1 MSELSTGRP
10 AVALAEKP
18 TLYIEE
24 IIASVA
30 LAIVVASVSWG
41 VLTRY
46 ALERPANW
54 TSELSAICFAWAV
67 FVGAAAAFRRGG
79 PIAIDAFVDLLPTMA
94 SRILRIAA
102 ATIVFA
108 TLLTMT
114 VLATRLTLSTTD
126 VPTTVL
132 RLPQAVIYAAAACG
146 FALMT
151 LRHAVSSV
159 RQLRQ
164 GGDA

>member
-10 AVALAEKP
+10 AAALAERP
-18 TLYIEE
+18 TLYVEE
-24 IIASVA
+24 IIASAA

-54 TSELSAICFAWAV
+54 TGELSAICFAWAV
-67 FVGAAAAFRRGG
+67 FIGAAAAFRRGG
-79 PIAIDAFVDLLPTMA
+79 HIAIDAFIEVLPTGLSNM
-94 SRILRIAA
+94 LRIAA
-102 ATIVFA
+102 AAIVFM
-108 TLLTMT
+108 TLLAMT
-114 VLATRLTLSTTD
+114 VLSTRLTLSTMD
-126 VPTTVL
+126 IPTTVL
-132 RLPQAVIYAAAACG
+132 RLPQAVIYGAAACG

-159 RQLRQ
+159 RQFKER
-164 GGDA
+164 ANA